1 MHTRSRSERIRVE
14 VGIIKKYDW
23 ILKKNMCKNVV
34 NTVMVAHR
42 PKREKEKM
50 LYLHI
55 VWDKVRKISI
65 QNLLYKILTYKP

>member
-1 MHTRSRSERIRVE
+1 MHTRNRSERIRVK
-14 VGIIKKYDW
+14 VGKIKKYDW

-34 NTVMVAHR
+34 NTVMAAHR
-42 PKREKEKM
+42 PKREKENM